1 MIEHFINALSLAK
14 NALSLIKDVKDV
26 LPEPARA
33 AVANAVD
40 QAEVSFKIAEAQAA
54 HALSFGLCQ
63 CTWPPQIALLEPAGI
78 RRCPKC
84 RRDVDGED
92 MCWKLPNS

>member
-1 MIEHFINALSLAK
+1 MIEHFISAISLAK
-14 NALSLIKDVKDV
+14 SALSLIKDAKDV

-33 AVANAVD
+33 AVTNAVN

-54 HALSFGLCQ
+54 HALSFGVCQ
-63 CTWPPQIALLEPAGI
+63 CAWPPQIALLEPGGI

-84 RRDVDGED
+84 RRDVDD
-92 MCWKLPNS
+92 MCWKLPNG